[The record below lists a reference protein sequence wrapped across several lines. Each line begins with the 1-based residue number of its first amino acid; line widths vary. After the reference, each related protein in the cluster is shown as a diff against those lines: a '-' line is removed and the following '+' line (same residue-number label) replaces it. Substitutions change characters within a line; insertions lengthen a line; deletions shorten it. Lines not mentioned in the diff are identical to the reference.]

1 MIMYFPASPKHHDFR
16 EALKNATEHH
26 GVSLRS
32 VATKSGVSYELLKSL
47 MQGKSR
53 STNID
58 DAMRVAGAFGVT
70 LEEFYNGRFPDH
82 HAGIAVAGRVGA
94 RASVELVDAYA
105 KGEGL
110 YHVACP
116 HEMRPTGVVAV
127 EVVGDSMEPV
137 YSEGD
142 VLFYSRNSQS
152 GILAEDIGKKCV
164 VADMDGS
171 VWVKQVQR
179 GSEEGRFHLISLN
192 ISAQNVWNV
201 PIQWAARVR
210 FHMPAE
216 FVKKV

>member
-1 MIMYFPASPKHHDFR
+1 MMVTFR
-16 EALKNATEHH
+16 EALDTAINKTGRTPADIARHAGITYDK
-26 GVSLRS
+26 LRN
-32 VATKSGVSYELLKSL
+32 LR
-47 MQGKSR
+47 QGKSR
-53 STNID
+53 TTNVD
-58 DAMRVAGAFGVT
+58 DAMRVAAAFGVS
-70 LEEFYNGRFPDH
+70 LEDFYNGNLGGDDPK
-82 HAGIAVAGRVGA
+82 IAVAGRVGA
-94 RASVELVDAYA
+94 GASVDLVDAYA

-110 YHVACP
+110 FHVTCP
-116 HEMRPTGVVAV
+116 PQIQPTGVVAV

-142 VLFYSRNSQS
+142 ILFYTRSIQS

-164 VADMDGS
+164 VADIDGR

-192 ISAQNVWNV
+192 ISAQNVWNA

-216 FVKKV
+216 FVKKF